1 MGLGLKSNENSNSP
15 ETYIKPCFAGFELL
29 ADFIISLVIVFYNR
43 CDVYDLHVHVQFYC
57 YIIHVC
63 GLAPE
68 LMSMFIAM

>member
-1 MGLGLKSNENSNSP
+1 MGLGLKPNENSNSP
-15 ETYIKPCFAGFELL
+15 ETYNKPCFAGFELL

-43 CDVYDLHVHVQFYC
+43 CNVHDLHVHVQFYC
-57 YIIHVC
+57 YILHVC